1 MKYLPYLFLLALMQF
16 AFSGSAQNF
25 NEVNYPVSAYGSDLD
40 YAFLG
45 GLVNPNM
52 SNVDFN
58 QDGAMDLLVFDRNG
72 NRLYTFLHT
81 GEEGV
86 AAFQHAPQYESMF
99 PENLHDWAIMV
110 DYDGDGIEDLFA
122 APTAVSSNAIS
133 VWKGNI
139 TNGIW
144 SFDLIRF
151 TDDAEENVMYADYT
165 AASGNIQRRSIYV
178 GVNLDIPAI
187 TDMDGDGDIDILSF
201 EDGGSYLWHYKNMSV
216 ENTGEPG
223 ILDFVVA
230 EQCWGKVKEG
240 DMDATLTLNADDD
253 IGNTP
258 CLLFTEVQAEG
269 PVATE
274 RHSGSSVTAFDGDG
288 DGDIDV
294 VLGDI
299 GSSQLIYLQNGGGS
313 GLARIEEQVRNWP
326 PSEGGVDQYIFATAN
341 FVDVNNDGNR
351 DLVSTAL
358 TTSSGINIDHIW
370 YYRNTNTDD
379 APIFELER
387 KNFLVNETI
396 NIGRYTVPT
405 FVDYNADGLMDIVVG
420 NAGYRVDGSISTIGM
435 HLFENVGTPSEP
447 AFELVDDDYLGFSTL
462 LEFSNRLAP
471 AFGDMDSDGDLDLIV
486 CDQSSGSLNADL
498 YYFENSGGANQPMVF
513 NGYQVEYMGID
524 PGTHLIPQIIDLNQ
538 DGLNDIVLGEDNPI
552 GVGGVFR
559 TMNYFQN
566 IGTPTIPMFN
576 NEETEAPNTDG
587 LISFLDAPS
596 RAVSPYFYQGE
607 EGLLLFAGTQNGEIQ
622 VYHNYDADTQKFVL
636 KDDNLGG
643 INIGLFTKPAVYDI
657 DGDGF
662 LELLIGSQRGG
673 MDFYNTTYSTAGLD
687 TGVEDAVLVEAVL
700 FPNPA
705 RGTFHIQ
712 SDENI
717 SNVTLID
724 VMGRQVKA
732 WQNASDQYDIE
743 GLQSGTYFV
752 KLATADGRASI
763 YKLIIGQ

>member
-240 DMDATLTLNADDD
+240 DMDATLTLK
-253 IGNTP
+253 
-258 CLLFTEVQAEG
+258 
-269 PVATE
+269 
-274 RHSGSSVTAFDGDG
+274 
-288 DGDIDV
+288 
-294 VLGDI
+294 
-299 GSSQLIYLQNGGGS
+299 
-313 GLARIEEQVRNWP
+313 
-326 PSEGGVDQYIFATAN
+326 FATAN

-607 EGLLLFAGTQNGEIQ
+607 
-622 VYHNYDADTQKFVL
+622 
-636 KDDNLGG
+636 
-643 INIGLFTKPAVYDI
+643 
-657 DGDGF
+657 
-662 LELLIGSQRGG
+662 GSLR
-673 MDFYNTTYSTAGLD
+673 Y
-687 TGVEDAVLVEAVL
+687 
-700 FPNPA
+700 
-705 RGTFHIQ
+705 R
-712 SDENI
+712 
-717 SNVTLID
+717 
-724 VMGRQVKA
+724 
-732 WQNASDQYDIE
+732 W
-743 GLQSGTYFV
+743 
-752 KLATADGRASI
+752 
-763 YKLIIGQ
+763 